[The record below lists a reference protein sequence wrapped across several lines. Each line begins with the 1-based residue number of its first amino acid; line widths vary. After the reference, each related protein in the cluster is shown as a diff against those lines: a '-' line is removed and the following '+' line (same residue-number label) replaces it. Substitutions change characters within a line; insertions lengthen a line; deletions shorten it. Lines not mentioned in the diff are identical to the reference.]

1 MPNHQVV
8 IQEKEQVFLMEH
20 EGAKLLRKFDLPVAK
35 SILATTED
43 QAITYANEIGY
54 PVVLKGM
61 SPEITHKTEAGI
73 VKLNIQTENQ
83 LVQDYNLIYNN
94 AKVYDP
100 SAALAGI
107 LVQEM
112 VPEGIELIFGIK
124 KDPIFGHQLIIGLGG
139 TMVEIMQDFTMRMMP
154 VSEQDVET
162 MLSELK
168 SAKIIEGYR
177 GQDGIEKERITN
189 ICMNLNRL
197 VEEHPEIVELD
208 LNPVM
213 FSNHQ
218 TVICDVRVLMAGTEQ
233 VRLKEKDL
241 NHIDYLINPKSI
253 AVVGASTNETKNGG
267 RLFRYIAENE
277 FPGELYPINPSAE
290 QIRGYKAYPS
300 IVAIPNPIDLACII
314 VAAQQVPEVMEQ
326 CVKKGVKAAIIYSSG
341 FAEIGEEGRQIQN
354 QIMEIAKKG
363 NILVLGPN
371 SIGIAS
377 PSKKIYTAFGAALES
392 KVKVSGKIGFVSQ
405 SGAMGSALLS
415 RSWEQG
421 IGFSR
426 WISVANEAD
435 LSIPDF
441 INVLANDELTE
452 VITVFME
459 GIKDVKAFEHAT
471 KAAFSKQKPVL
482 VYKTGRTDA
491 GKKAVQSHTGSMAGE
506 DAVYEAVFKKYNVL
520 RVSQIEELVDIAAA
534 FEIQPLPKGNRIGII
549 TASGGVCSIL
559 ADLCSSEG
567 LEVSKF
573 TNNSELIKKL
583 VPEFGSSSNPI
594 DVTAEI
600 IGKPEMFKKI
610 LEAVVADEGIDGVLV
625 MMTSNA
631 DPGAEVIA
639 KAITDVFKHST
650 KPIILGRLGANSI
663 APKGMEYYKQQKFV
677 VYPNPEKIVRVMKYL
692 VDYSDMLR
700 KSRGV

>member
-1 MPNHQVV
+1 MTNHQVV
-8 IQEKEQVFLMEH
+8 IQENEQVFLMEH

-43 QAITYANEIGY
+43 QAITYASEIGY

-73 VKLNIQTENQ
+73 VKLDIQTEEQ
-83 LVQDYNLIYNN
+83 LVQNYNQIYNN
-94 AKVYDP
+94 AKVYDT
-100 SAALAGI
+100 SATIAGI

-112 VPEGIELIFGIK
+112 APKGIELIFGIK
-124 KDPIFGHQLIIGLGG
+124 KDAVFGHQLIIGLGG
-139 TMVEIMQDFTMRMMP
+139 TMVEIMQDFTMSMMP
-154 VSEQDVET
+154 VSEQDIEM

-168 SAKIIEGYR
+168 SSKIIEGYR
-177 GQDGIEKERITN
+177 GQGGIEKERILS
-189 ICMNLNRL
+189 ICMKLNRL

-213 FSNHQ
+213 FSTHQ
-218 TVICDVRVLMAGTEQ
+218 TVICDVRILMTGTQQ
-233 VRLKEKDL
+233 VRIKEKDL
-241 NHIDYLINPKSI
+241 THIEQLINPKSI
-253 AVVGASTNETKNGG
+253 AVVGVSTNETKNGG

-300 IVAIPNPIDLACII
+300 IAAIPYPIDLACII
-314 VAAQQVPEVMEQ
+314 VAARQVPEVMEQ
-326 CVKKGVKAAIIYSSG
+326 CVEKGVKAAIIYSSG
-341 FAEIGEEGRQIQN
+341 FAEIGEEGKQLQEQIL
-354 QIMEIAKKG
+354 EIAKKG

-392 KVKVSGKIGFVSQ
+392 KVKVSGDIGFISQ

-435 LSIPDF
+435 LSISDF
-441 INVLANDELTE
+441 IHVLANDELTK

-459 GIKDVKAFEHAT
+459 GIKDVTAFERAT
-471 KAAFSKQKPVL
+471 SAAFSQQKPVL

-559 ADLCSSEG
+559 ADLCSNAG
-567 LEVSKF
+567 LEIAEF
-573 TNNSELIKKL
+573 TNNSNLIREL
-583 VPEFGSSSNPI
+583 VPEFGSANNPI

-610 LEAVVADEGIDGVLV
+610 LEAVVADEGVDGVLV

-639 KAITDVFKHST
+639 EAITDVFKQST
-650 KPIILGRLGANSI
+650 KPIVLGRLGATAI
-663 APKGMEYYKQQKFV
+663 AKKGMEYYRKKKFV
-677 VYPNPEKIVRVMKYL
+677 VYPNPEKIVQVMKCL
-692 VDYSDMLR
+692 VDYSSMLR
-700 KSRGV
+700 KSKGD